1 VARTNFSI
9 QFVWQDPIGKIELRR
24 KKVKKT
30 IRYLGLLVGGALVL
44 AACQQAATEAPPP
57 DQPPDQPAEPSGP
70 FRIAVVAPSAT
81 NDLAFTQSMFDAV
94 SVIQIERGADSI
106 EIAFSE
112 GMFVVDDAAAAIRDY
127 ATEGF
132 DLVIAHGSQYGSSL
146 QEIAPDFP
154 DTSFAWG
161 TTVDTFGLDNVYAY
175 EARSEQ
181 GGFANGVLAARMSES
196 GILGVVGPIE
206 TGDAKL
212 YVDGFVA
219 GATSVD
225 PSIEVNVNWIGSFSD
240 VALASEAAQTHIN
253 AGADVLT
260 GTAQMVVGAVGVAE
274 ENGVLWFGTQANQS
288 SLAPSIVA
296 ANQVYDW
303 TVVLD
308 PMIDNILAGTLGGE
322 SFELTL
328 ANGGLAIEYNSEV
341 VIPDSVMAVADATI
355 NGIVDGSIDPLGTG
369 EASYCQPIR
378 VAVVMP
384 SPINDL
390 AFSQS
395 MYDGLS
401 AIQDECG
408 DDVFEFAF
416 SESMF
421 IVDDAAAAMRDY
433 ALEGYN
439 LVIGHGSQYGS
450 SLQEI
455 APDFP
460 ETSFAW
466 GTTVDTFG
474 MDNVYAYEARSEQGG
489 YANGVIA
496 AGMSDSGVIG
506 VVGPI
511 ETGDAKLYV
520 DGFVAGAQSVNPDI
534 EVNVNWIGSFSDV
547 ALASEA
553 AQTHITAGADVLT
566 GTAQMVVGAIGVAQE
581 NGVLWFGTQANQ
593 SSLAPDVVV
602 ANQVYDWTVVLKQ
615 IISNFHAGALGG
627 ESFALT
633 FGNGGLTIEYNPEV
647 DVPADVRSL
656 ADEAVEGIADGSITV
671 DAGG

>member
-1 VARTNFSI
+1 M
-9 QFVWQDPIGKIELRR
+9 
-24 KKVKKT
+24 KKT
-30 IRYLGLLVGGALVL
+30 IRHLGWLVGGALAL

-57 DQPPDQPAEPSGP
+57 DQPPEPSEPSGP
-70 FRIAVVAPSAT
+70 FRIAVVAPSPT

-94 SVIQIERGADSI
+94 SAIQNERGADSI

-127 ATEGF
+127 ATEGY

-274 ENGVLWFGTQANQS
+274 GNGVLWFGTQANQS

-341 VIPDSVMAVADATI
+341 AIPDSVMAVADATI

-395 MYDGLS
+395 MYDGLA

-421 IVDDAAAAMRDY
+421 IVDDAAAALRDY
-433 ALEGYN
+433 ALEGFN
-439 LVIGHGSQYGS
+439 LVIAHGSQYGS

-474 MDNVYAYEARSEQGG
+474 MENVYAYEARSEQGG

-553 AQTHITAGADVLT
+553 AQTHIIAGADVLT
-566 GTAQMVVGAIGVAQE
+566 GTAQMVVGAIGVAEE

-593 SSLAPDVVV
+593 SSLAPDIVV

-615 IISNFHAGALGG
+615 IIGNFHAGALGG

-633 FGNGGLTIEYNPEV
+633 LGNGGLNIEYNPGV
-647 DVPADVRSL
+647 DVPAGVRSL
-656 ADEAVEGIADGSITV
+656 ADEAVEGIENGSITV
-671 DAGG
+671 EVGG

>member
-1 VARTNFSI
+1 
-9 QFVWQDPIGKIELRR
+9 
-24 KKVKKT
+24 
-30 IRYLGLLVGGALVL
+30 
-44 AACQQAATEAPPP
+44 
-57 DQPPDQPAEPSGP
+57 
-70 FRIAVVAPSAT
+70 
-81 NDLAFTQSMFDAV
+81 
-94 SVIQIERGADSI
+94 
-106 EIAFSE
+106 
-112 GMFVVDDAAAAIRDY
+112 
-127 ATEGF
+127 
-132 DLVIAHGSQYGSSL
+132 
-146 QEIAPDFP
+146 
-154 DTSFAWG
+154 
-161 TTVDTFGLDNVYAY
+161 
-175 EARSEQ
+175 
-181 GGFANGVLAARMSES
+181 
-196 GILGVVGPIE
+196 
-206 TGDAKL
+206 
-212 YVDGFVA
+212 
-219 GATSVD
+219 
-225 PSIEVNVNWIGSFSD
+225 
-240 VALASEAAQTHIN
+240 
-253 AGADVLT
+253 
-260 GTAQMVVGAVGVAE
+260 MVVGAVGVAE

-671 DAGG
+671 DVGG

>member
-1 VARTNFSI
+1 M
-9 QFVWQDPIGKIELRR
+9 
-24 KKVKKT
+24 KKT
-30 IRYLGLLVGGALVL
+30 IRHLGLLVGAALVL
-44 AACQQAATEAPPP
+44 AACQQATTEAP
-57 DQPPDQPAEPSGP
+57 PPDQPAEPSGP

-647 DVPADVRSL
+647 DVPAEVRSL

-671 DAGG
+671 DVGG

>member
-1 VARTNFSI
+1 
-9 QFVWQDPIGKIELRR
+9 
-24 KKVKKT
+24 VKKMY
-30 IRYLGLLVGGALVL
+30 RHLGWVVGAALIL
-44 AACQQAATEAPPP
+44 AACQSATTEAPPA
-57 DQPPDQPAEPSGP
+57 DQPPDQPAEPAGP
-70 FRIAVVAPSAT
+70 FRIAVVAPSPT

-94 SVIQIERGADSI
+94 SAIQSERGDDAI

-112 GMFVVDDAAAAIRDY
+112 GMFVVDDAAAALRDY

-161 TTVDTFGLDNVYAY
+161 TTVDTFGLDNIYAY
-175 EARSEQ
+175 EARSEE
-181 GGFANGVLAARMSES
+181 GGYVNGVVAAQMSDS

-219 GATSVD
+219 GAQSANPDV
-225 PSIEVNVNWIGSFSD
+225 EVNVNWIGSFSD

-308 PMIDNILAGTLGGE
+308 PMIDSILAGNLGGE
-322 SFELTL
+322 SFAITL
-328 ANGGLAIEYNSEV
+328 ANGGLNIEFNPEV
-341 VIPDSVMAVADATI
+341 AVSGDATAAADDAYD
-355 NGIVDGSIDPLGTG
+355 GIVAGTIDPLASTG
-369 EASYCQPIR
+369 AAYCEPIR

-395 MYDGLS
+395 MYDGLA

-421 IVDDAAAAMRDY
+421 VVDDAAAALRDY

-439 LVIGHGSQYGS
+439 LVIAHGSQYGS

-460 ETSFAW
+460 DTSFAW

-474 MDNVYAYEARSEQGG
+474 MDNVYAYEARSEEGG
-489 YANGVIA
+489 YVNGVIA

-520 DGFVAGAQSVNPDI
+520 DGFVLGAQSVDPSI

-553 AQTHITAGADVLT
+553 AQTHINAGADVLT
-566 GTAQMVVGAIGVAQE
+566 GTAQMVVGAIGVAE
-581 NGVLWFGTQANQ
+581 EDGVLWFGTQANQ
-593 SSLAPDVVV
+593 TSLAPDIVV

-615 IISNFHAGALGG
+615 IIGNFHAGDLGG

-633 FGNGGLTIEYNPEV
+633 LGNGGLNIEYNSGV

-656 ADEAVEGIADGSITV
+656 ADDAVQAIGDGSITV
-671 DAGG
+671 DMGG